1 MHSDFRQ
8 KFICCLNVQDHLFY
22 VILAEAEEIWVKHG
36 LLQPRVKNCLYR
48 LGLSTVSK
56 LVRFCFVVFWL
67 PVLLILVS
75 EKPPWGVDNKICI
88 VLYCIVGVDAIC
100 D

>member
-1 MHSDFRQ
+1 MHSDFHQR
-8 KFICCLNVQDHLFY
+8 FICFCYLNVQDHLFY
-22 VILAEAEEIWVKHG
+22 VILAQAEEIWVKHG

-56 LVRFCFVVFWL
+56 LVRFCFVV
-67 PVLLILVS
+67 
-75 EKPPWGVDNKICI
+75 E
-88 VLYCIVGVDAIC
+88 VDAIC